1 MCLKPYKLC
10 QELLA
15 KTKNKQCYL
24 KFSKKTNKTNSL
36 LCKVDGHRHHFK
48 VCAATTPKVAHGCI
62 IIGAEAEECSG
73 ESVANDPLMGAGSP
87 SSTET
92 LEGSTTTD
100 VEYCSSA
107 TELSCEE
114 EWEGSARRSAAPPP
128 PPSPTQTQK
137 PLLDY
142 RQKIVCNIVD
152 HRTNTDVPSVM
163 FQMQRMLGSINDK
176 KLWFVVTYDTGAAIT
191 CLMIPKHLRGKL
203 IPDRRQN
210 IHLTTATGQ
219 SDKQHNIYDVR
230 LCSEASDILLNA
242 IEIQSLPL
250 PQVNPHLKQLM
261 NNYGYDSVPS
271 SKEIKDSVYILLGAS
286 HLPLHPSSGKCRLIP
301 RQLHEKYPGLRLF
314 ISKIDGQKILAGCL
328 VGKGEHY
335 TITYKHTKTQTHK

>member
-24 KFSKKTNKTNSL
+24 KYSKKTNKTNSL
-36 LCKVDGHRHHFK
+36 LCKVAGHRHHYK
-48 VCAATTPKVAHGCI
+48 VCGATTPTVAHGCI
-62 IIGAEAEECSG
+62 IIGDEAEECSG
-73 ESVANDPLMGAGSP
+73 ESVAIDPLMGAGGP
-87 SSTET
+87 SSTAP
-92 LEGSTTTD
+92 LEGSTTSEA
-100 VEYCSSA
+100 EYSSGA
-107 TELSCEE
+107 TGLSCEE
-114 EWEGSARRSAAPPP
+114 EWEGGGRRSAAPPP
-128 PPSPTQTQK
+128 QPSPTHTQK
-137 PLLDY
+137 PILDY
-142 RQKIVCNIVD
+142 QQKIVCNILD

-176 KLWFVVTYDTGAAIT
+176 KLWFVVTFDTGAAIT
-191 CLMIPKHLRGKL
+191 CMMIPKHLRGKL

-250 PQVNPHLKQLM
+250 PQVN
-261 NNYGYDSVPS
+261 
-271 SKEIKDSVYILLGAS
+271 
-286 HLPLHPSSGKCRLIP
+286 R
-301 RQLHEKYPGLRLF
+301 
-314 ISKIDGQKILAGCL
+314 
-328 VGKGEHY
+328 
-335 TITYKHTKTQTHK
+335 